1 LPLAEVVSDESI
13 ERPQNMVP
21 DPSGVHEN
29 GSQLH
34 ELPVAFGQP

>member
-1 LPLAEVVSDESI
+1 
-13 ERPQNMVP
+13 MVP